1 VNIPFALNNF
11 GQPSFLMNENYRIT
25 PAIMLLT
32 KRLSNSLFLAEFK
45 GCHIPE
51 CRIISDYCQCSYR
64 RAFQQRFLRL
74 LSYFPSLASMA
85 ELSYIDMKVGAQAY
99 RMAWETLCA
108 GQSPLQDWLVKPK
121 YLQSFN
127 CRLPGSQKL

>member
-1 VNIPFALNNF
+1 MFFVNIPFALNNF

-85 ELSYIDMKVGAQAY
+85 ELSYIDMKVPLTVPCNKV
-99 RMAWETLCA
+99 RA
-108 GQSPLQDWLVKPK
+108 GNVVYYYQQLLMLDMIEP
-121 YLQSFN
+121 
-127 CRLPGSQKL
+127 